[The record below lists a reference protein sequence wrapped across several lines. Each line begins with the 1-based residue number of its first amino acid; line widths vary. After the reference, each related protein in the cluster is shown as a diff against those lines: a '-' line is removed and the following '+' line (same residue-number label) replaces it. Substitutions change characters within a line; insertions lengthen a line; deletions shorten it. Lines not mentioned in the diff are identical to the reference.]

1 MIRRTG
7 GQLDAEM
14 SPATGRLSV
23 PVDELPQTL
32 LHSLCC
38 GYLVGFLGEPGGH
51 ADGGSIDHHA
61 GAGVKPAAGTHR
73 VDESEVKPASSLDGY
88 AAV

>member
-1 MIRRTG
+1 MIRGAG
-7 GQLDAEM
+7 GQFDVEV
-14 SPATGRLSV
+14 SPAAGRFPV
-23 PVDELPQTL
+23 PADELPETF

-51 ADGGSIDHHA
+51 VDGGSIDHHA
-61 GAGVKPAAGTHR
+61 GAGVEPAAGAHG
-73 VDESEVKPASSLDGY
+73 VDESEVKSAPSLDGY